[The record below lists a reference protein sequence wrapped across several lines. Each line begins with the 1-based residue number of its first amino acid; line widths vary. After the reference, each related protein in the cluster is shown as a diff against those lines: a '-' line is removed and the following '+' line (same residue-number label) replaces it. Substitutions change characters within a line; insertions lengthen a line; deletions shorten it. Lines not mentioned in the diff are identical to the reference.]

1 MGNTC
6 WGLSLSQSSHG
17 VRSMADGG
25 MTLFLSSHL
34 SGVPGFSSSLAPL
47 VVSAKNVTVA
57 TTLQWKWSQRGG
69 GGGCCWCLLQQV
81 CPTTRDSL
89 TSEDRTLLQDRSEIR
104 GNLLVSPPTKR
115 NHWSEDRN
123 HQPQIRAEMQ
133 LRRQSSWIHTQTHTH
148 TLLLSAG
155 ASAVFLIVEGEAV
168 QMETDL
174 LWSLR
179 FWVL

>member
-6 WGLSLSQSSHG
+6 WGLSLSRSSHG

-104 GNLLVSPPTKR
+104 DNLLVSPPTKR

-133 LRRQSSWIHTQTHTH
+133 LRRQSSWIHTQTHFIA
-148 TLLLSAG
+148 LCWCQCCILDCGGRGG
-155 ASAVFLIVEGEAV
+155 ADGDRPPLESEALGLIV
-168 QMETDL
+168 
-174 LWSLR
+174 
-179 FWVL
+179 